1 MTTVDLTPVPGRAV
15 AVGAHPDDVEFGC
28 GGTLAKWA
36 AAGCEITHVV
46 CTDGSK
52 GSWDPTADVAEL
64 VATRQEEQKAA
75 SKALGGSGE
84 VVFLG
89 GEDGR
94 LDPGLEMQDVLA
106 LWLRRLRPD
115 VVLGHDPWK
124 RYRLHPDHRA
134 AGFLLT
140 DALVAARDPHFFPD
154 HFSREPDLTPHRP
167 GALLLWEAD
176 EADHVEDISSSLDSK
191 LSALLC
197 HRSQLL
203 TTMDIDDE
211 ANAEQR
217 EAFISRITERA
228 AEHGALAG
236 IALAES
242 FKRMDRL

>member
-1 MTTVDLTPVPGRAV
+1 MTTLNLPVPGRAV

-36 AAGCEITHVV
+36 AAGSTITHVV

-52 GSWDPTADVAEL
+52 GSWDPTVDVVEL
-64 VATRQEEQKAA
+64 VVTRQEEQKAA
-75 SKALGGSGE
+75 SRALGGSGE

-89 GEDGR
+89 AEDGR
-94 LDPGLEMQDVLA
+94 LDAGYGMQDDLA

-140 DALVAARDPHFFPD
+140 DALVAARDPHFFPE
-154 HFSREPDLTPHRP
+154 HFSREPDLKPHRP
-167 GALLLWEAD
+167 ATLLLWEAD
-176 EADHVEDISSSLDSK
+176 EPDHVEDISGSIDTK
-191 LSALLC
+191 LEALMC
-197 HRSQLL
+197 HRTQLL

-211 ANAEQR
+211 ANLTQV
-217 EAFISRITERA
+217 EAFAVRTRERA
-228 AEHGALAG
+228 AEHGSLAG
-236 IALAES
+236 LALAES
-242 FKRMDRL
+242 FKRIDRL

>member
-1 MTTVDLTPVPGRAV
+1 MTTIDLDPVPARAV
-15 AVGAHPDDVEFGC
+15 AVGAHPDDVEFGA

-36 AAGCEITHVV
+36 ARGCNITHVV

-52 GSWDPTADVAEL
+52 GSWDPATDVAQL
-64 VATRQEEQKAA
+64 VATRQEEQRAA
-75 SKALGGSGE
+75 SRALGGTGE

-89 GEDGR
+89 AEDGR
-94 LDPGLEMQDVLA
+94 LDPGPRLQEELA

-140 DALVAARDPHFFPD
+140 DALVAARDPHFYPEQ
-154 HFSREPDLTPHRP
+154 FSLEPDLKPHRP
-167 GALLLWEAD
+167 STLLLWEAD
-176 EADHVEDISSSLDSK
+176 EADHVEDISGFIDRK
-191 LSALLC
+191 LQALMC

-203 TTMDIDDE
+203 STMDIIDE
-211 ANAEQR
+211 TDQEQVAR
-217 EAFISRITERA
+217 FAAVTNERA
-228 AEHGALAG
+228 AEHGAAAG
-236 IALAES
+236 LGLGEA